1 MSVDKI
7 LRYAQDDRKDIA
19 MNDYYHKEYSEILG
33 RDMEHAVFGDA
44 GGLLV
49 AFGPQNGHTYDFRN
63 FGMIDS
69 IAPWIEAGKLRVLC
83 VDSIDEE
90 TWSNEG
96 GDPRWRLEQQERWFH
111 YVTDELMPKY
121 LRDGERA
128 ITTGCSMGAT
138 HAANFFFRR
147 PDIFCGMIALSG
159 LYDTSY
165 FFHDYHDDLTYANSP
180 IEFLKGMPEDHPWM
194 DWYEKSA
201 IIFCSGQGAWEDEMR
216 EDLNELHVVL
226 EEKGITHWADYWGYD
241 VNHDWPW
248 WQKQLPYFISHILGD
263 A

>member
-1 MSVDKI
+1 
-7 LRYAQDDRKDIA
+7 

-33 RDMEHAVFGDA
+33 REMEHAVFGDG

-121 LRDGERA
+121 LGDGERA

-159 LYDTSY
+159 LFDTDY

-180 IEFLKGMPEDHPWM
+180 IEFLKACLRTIHGWIFMPKVPSF
-194 DWYEKSA
+194 SA
-201 IIFCSGQGAWEDEMR
+201 PDR
-216 EDLNELHVVL
+216 ER
-226 EEKGITHWADYWGYD
+226 GRTR
-241 VNHDWPW
+241 
-248 WQKQLPYFISHILGD
+248 
-263 A
+263 